1 VSSFGVNVLI
11 DASDVW
17 CRWMVVRLSR
27 VPLNFGG
34 GPHDRQAA
42 ILADVRSS

>member
-1 VSSFGVNVLI
+1 VLLPS
-11 DASDVW
+11 AE
-17 CRWMVVRLSR
+17 CRKQSGGLRKAREVSR

-42 ILADVRSS
+42 ITLSWPTSGAR